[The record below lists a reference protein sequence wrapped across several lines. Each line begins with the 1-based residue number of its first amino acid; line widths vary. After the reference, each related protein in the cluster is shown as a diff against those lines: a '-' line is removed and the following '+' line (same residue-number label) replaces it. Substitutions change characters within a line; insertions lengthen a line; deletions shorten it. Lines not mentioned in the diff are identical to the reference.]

1 MNQRV
6 ITGIL
11 FTLGVLLF
19 VIPSFWFPVISVLFA
34 CTVGGFVIY
43 ELYNAFKAGGMHPN
57 LPVMI
62 IGGVFVPVHI
72 LLSYAAGLHVNL
84 ASVLFFVGLGLI
96 CFIGSV
102 IPAVIHKD
110 GEGRLRDGV
119 VTSASVFYY
128 AFPLFC
134 LGAGMLLVD
143 NGWYYMIFG
152 LFSSWVSDT
161 CAYFVGVTIGKHKI
175 VPHISPKKT
184 WEGCIGGA
192 LGCAIVVMLYLTLIV
207 YKIDN
212 LTLNIAAFAV
222 IAFIFGFFISVM
234 SQLGDW
240 LASLI
245 KRRVGIKD
253 YGNIFP
259 GHGGML
265 DRFDSAFFTIP
276 VGFLLALMASE
287 FFFKTVI

>member
-1 MNQRV
+1 MKQRV

-11 FTLGVLLF
+11 FTIGVLF
-19 VIPSFWFPVISVLFA
+19 FIIPSFWIPFISVVFA
-34 CTVGGFVIY
+34 CIVGGVVIY
-43 ELYNAFKAGGMHPN
+43 ELYNAFKKGGMSPN
-57 LPVMI
+57 LPIMI
-62 IGGVFVPVHI
+62 IGGTFAPVHVI
-72 LLSYAAGLHVNL
+72 CSYFGKLDVYQS
-84 ASVLFFVGLGLI
+84 SVLFFAMLSMI
-96 CFIGSV
+96 CMIGSV
-102 IPAVIHKD
+102 IPAIIHKD

-119 VTSASVFYY
+119 ITSASVFYY
-128 AFPLFC
+128 SFPLFC
-134 LGAGMLLVD
+134 LMAGMVLAE

-192 LGCAIVVMLYLTLIV
+192 LGCAVVVMLYLTLIV
-207 YKIDN
+207 YKIDD
-212 LTLNIAAFAV
+212 LSVNIIVFAV
-222 IAFIFGFFISVM
+222 ISFVFGFFISVM
-234 SQLGDW
+234 SQIGDW

-253 YGNIFP
+253 YSNIFP

-265 DRFDSAFFTIP
+265 DRFDSAFFTLP
-276 VGFLLALMASE
+276 VGFFLAVLAYG
-287 FFFKTVI
+287 FL